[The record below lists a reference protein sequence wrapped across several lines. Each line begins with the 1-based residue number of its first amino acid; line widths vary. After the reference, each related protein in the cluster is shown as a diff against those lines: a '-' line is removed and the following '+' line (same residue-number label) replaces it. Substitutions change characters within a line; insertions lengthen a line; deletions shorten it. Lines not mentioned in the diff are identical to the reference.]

1 MKTDSGEPS
10 DKTLLGHWKSG
21 GQDAATEFH
30 RRYIE
35 KLLLLIQ
42 KNLAQRFSS
51 RVDAEDLADS
61 VLRTFFG
68 AVADGRQAIS
78 PSDDVW
84 KLLQT
89 IALNKV
95 RNQVKFHDAQK
106 RSVRRTVTDPKW
118 VEQLGEPT
126 EQDAVDISDLIEG
139 LVRSL
144 DKPVAKTMEMLLAGS
159 SVDEISETLK
169 VSTRSVR
176 RYREQIA
183 SQLQAALN
191 E

>member
-1 MKTDSGEPS
+1 MTHDGGEPG
-10 DKTLLGHWKSG
+10 DKTLLGYWKAG
-21 GQDAATEFH
+21 EQDAATEFH
-30 RRYIE
+30 RRYVE
-35 KLLLLIQ
+35 KLLSLIQ
-42 KNLAQRFSS
+42 RNLAKRFST
-51 RVDAEDLADS
+51 RVDAEDVADS

-68 AVADGRQAIS
+68 AVADGRQQIS

-95 RNQVKFHDAQK
+95 RNHAKFHDAQK
-106 RSVRRTVTDPKW
+106 RSVRRTVSDYVAIEP
-118 VEQLGEPT
+118 LGEPT
-126 EQDAVDISDLIEG
+126 EQEAVEITDLIEN

-144 DKPVAKTMEMLLAGS
+144 EAPVAKTMEMLLAGN
-159 SVDEISETLK
+159 SVDEISAALN

-183 SQLQAALN
+183 DQLKTAL
-191 E
+191 EE

>member
-1 MKTDSGEPS
+1 MTTGENPPG
-10 DKTLLGHWKSG
+10 DKTLLGHWKAG
-21 GQDAATEFH
+21 EQDAATEFH
-30 RRYIE
+30 GRYVE
-35 KLLLLIQ
+35 KLLSLIQ
-42 KNLAQRFSS
+42 KNLARRFSS
-51 RVDAEDLADS
+51 RVDAEDVADS

-68 AVADGRQAIS
+68 AVADGRQQIS

-95 RNQVKFHDAQK
+95 RNHVKFHDAQK
-106 RSVRRTVTDPKW
+106 RSVRRTVSEPEL

-126 EQDAVDISDLIEG
+126 EQEAVDITDLIES

-144 DKPVAKTMEMLLAGS
+144 DEPVAKTMEMLLAGN
-159 SVDEISETLK
+159 SVDEISEALK

-183 SQLQAALN
+183 DQLKTALS

>member
-1 MKTDSGEPS
+1 MRHDGGEPG
-10 DKTLLGHWKSG
+10 DKTLLGHWKAG
-21 GQDAATEFH
+21 EQDAATEFH
-30 RRYIE
+30 RRYVE
-35 KLLLLIQ
+35 KLLSLIQ
-42 KNLAQRFSS
+42 RNLARRFST
-51 RVDAEDLADS
+51 RVDAEDVADS

-68 AVADGRQAIS
+68 AVADGRQQIS

-95 RNQVKFHDAQK
+95 RNHVKFHDAQK
-106 RSVRRTVTDPKW
+106 RSVGRTISDDIAI
-118 VEQLGEPT
+118 EQPGEPT
-126 EQDAVDISDLIEG
+126 EQEAVEITDLIEN

-144 DKPVAKTMEMLLAGS
+144 DAPVAKTMEMLLAGS
-159 SVDEISETLK
+159 SVDEISESLN

-183 SQLQAALN
+183 GQLKSAL
-191 E
+191 EE